1 DAVSFG
7 QPHDVGSAYPA
18 VGRGS
23 ADVGGSKRTPP
34 HRWSDSSGAQM
45 THHRRGVIMS
55 DRFTR
60 LNIALMLLDETR
72 FDGDWSK
79 LLSPREREV
88 GLLVAR
94 GLTNKEVGRELCLSE
109 GTIKQHIHNIFV
121 KLADAEAA
129 LGPLSSSSRLRQA
142 GRLQ

>member
-1 DAVSFG
+1 
-7 QPHDVGSAYPA
+7 
-18 VGRGS
+18 
-23 ADVGGSKRTPP
+23 
-34 HRWSDSSGAQM
+34 
-45 THHRRGVIMS
+45 MS
-55 DRFTR
+55 YRLTR

-121 KLADAEAA
+121 KLADAEGA
-129 LGPLSSSSRLRQA
+129 LGPSPISSSMHRMRRA
-142 GRLQ
+142 RT